1 MTLAKWAGWTDQSDS
16 ASGRTTSG
24 TFLARRV
31 LELDEV
37 QRAEILNHIEEML
50 RERRT

>member
-1 MTLAKWAGWTDQSDS
+1 
-16 ASGRTTSG
+16 
-24 TFLARRV
+24 V